1 MQLQKT
7 GKLFLLASPSG
18 GGKTTLANAL
28 IERVGSLYD
37 LSRVITYT
45 TRQPRSHERHGI
57 DYHFITQADFQA
69 KIEQQFF
76 LEWSAAYGCHY
87 GTPGDII
94 TSVEAGRSY
103 IAVVDRAGVRS
114 ISQAYQKSVAI
125 WIEVSSP
132 AVLEERLK
140 KRASES
146 PEQLKRRLL
155 LAQQELAEEQFC
167 NIYKYRLINDELGR
181 AIKALQDII
190 IGEITAGI

>member
-1 MQLQKT
+1 MQQKKT

-28 IERVGSLYD
+28 IEQVGSLYD
-37 LSRVITYT
+37 LSRVVTYT
-45 TRQPRSHERHGI
+45 TRPPRSQEKHGI
-57 DYHFITQADFQA
+57 DYHFVSQVDFQA

-94 TSVEAGRSY
+94 THVEGGRSY

-125 WIEVSSP
+125 WIEVSNP

-140 KRASES
+140 RRASES
-146 PEQLKRRLL
+146 PEQLRHRLL

-167 NIYKYRLINDELGR
+167 DLYKYRLINDELGM

-190 IGEITAGI
+190 IGEITASI